1 LAPSSTYGFSHHR
14 PGMVDLAPSSRYGRL
29 GTVVQVWFFTPSSRY
44 GRLGTVVQ
52 VWLTGTVAQVWPTW
66 HHRPGMVDL
75 ASSSRYTGCLLSMP
89 ARGQDFQVCP
99 YFSVSVCMS
108 LCSLRGKWLELLTPK
123 LVKIWFV
130 AGPRHALNLRSE
142 GQRVGERHGSECQY
156 E

>member
-1 LAPSSTYGFSHHR
+1 
-14 PGMVDLAPSSRYGRL
+14 
-29 GTVVQVWFFTPSSRY
+29 
-44 GRLGTVVQ
+44 
-52 VWLTGTVAQVWPTW
+52 
-66 HHRPGMVDL
+66 MVDL
-75 ASSSRYTGCLLSMP
+75 ASSSRDTGCLLSMP

-108 LCSLRGKWLELLTPK
+108 LCSLRGKWLKLLTPK

-130 AGPRHALNLRSE
+130 AGPRNALNRRLE